1 MRQAGEVNFA
11 DAHNTRRN
19 EGCVEFASKE
29 DLENALRELDG
40 TEFYGKRI
48 KLTDL
53 SIQKSSSGESS
64 SKHQA
69 KSKSPRSLRNRSKS
83 PKSSRNKSRGWCI
96 IFSSGSLAFN
106 RKSKFLLF
114 YEMLWIWLANGQVST

>member
-53 SIQKSSSGESS
+53 SIPKSSSGESS

-96 IFSSGSLAFN
+96 KFASG
-106 RKSKFLLF
+106 
-114 YEMLWIWLANGQVST
+114 

>member
-53 SIQKSSSGESS
+53 SIQKSNSGESS

-69 KSKSPRSLRNRSKS
+69 KSKSQRSLRNRSKS
-83 PKSSRNKSRGWCI
+83 PKSSRNKSRG
-96 IFSSGSLAFN
+96 
-106 RKSKFLLF
+106 
-114 YEMLWIWLANGQVST
+114 